1 MSTIRTLL
9 LAASLVATL
18 LSCQNE
24 RNDGETSGTA
34 VITLGG
40 ACIRTRVTGVVP
52 ANESHIKHWAYW
64 MFNRSGRAVKCGVGN
79 GTKTDISLPAGY
91 YTVVVLANYPT
102 SGIRAVPVRAG
113 ITIDALL
120 ERTTDL
126 SDNAADCLV
135 MKGDAS
141 VIVEEGSN
149 SPIEVQLA
157 RLVSKV
163 GVKKISVNYTKA
175 ALAEKTTIL
184 KSIYLTNLYRFS
196 RYGSDYT
203 DAELEVTRSKWY
215 NSMGW
220 HRWESEPADVSID
233 ALAGDCGIDINLSAA
248 SPYTQAHYFYCYP
261 NPSKKEYDT
270 HEAASWSIRSTRLV
284 IETQV
289 EGKSYYYQIQIP
301 PMRRNTPYV
310 AEEVVIRDLGS
321 LDPEGIVPGSL
332 EITFAPAVQGWEG
345 DYGIEEES

>member
-9 LAASLVATL
+9 LAASLAATL

-141 VIVEEGSN
+141 VIVEEGSS

-163 GVKKISVNYTKA
+163 GVKKIRVSYDKP
-175 ALAEKTTIL
+175 ALSAKTTTL
-184 KSIYLTNLYRFS
+184 RGIYLTNLYRES
-196 RYGSDYT
+196 RYGNDYSDS
-203 DAELEVTRSKWY
+203 ELEASRSKWY

-220 HRWESEPADVSID
+220 HRWDAEPVNGAID
-233 ALAGDCGIDINLSAA
+233 ALVGDRNLSVNLPVSA
-248 SPYTQAHYFYCYP
+248 PYAQAHYFYCYP
-261 NPSKKEYDT
+261 NPSRKEYDM
-270 HEAASWSIRSTRLV
+270 HDVASWSIRSTRLV